1 MVGYVSGY
9 EQLVTLTIMT
19 ADSES
24 GADDLDDHLKKA
36 FITMTLDMKATRA
49 AQQHN
54 NICLFLVVRHDEDMG
69 TLRWLLCD
77 TPSKF

>member
-1 MVGYVSGY
+1 
-9 EQLVTLTIMT
+9 MT

-24 GADDLDDHLKKA
+24 GAEDLDDHLKKA

-54 NICLFLVVRHDEDMG
+54 KIILFLVVSHDEDIG
-69 TLRWLLCD
+69 TLRWLLCVVSLD
-77 TPSKF
+77 FKVKMVANIR